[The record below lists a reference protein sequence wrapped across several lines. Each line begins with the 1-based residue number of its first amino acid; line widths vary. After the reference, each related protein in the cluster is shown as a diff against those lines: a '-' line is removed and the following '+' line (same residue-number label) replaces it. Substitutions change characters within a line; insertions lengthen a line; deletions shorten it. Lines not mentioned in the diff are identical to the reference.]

1 MVTLDSYCKNLVKA
15 KLQMSSSAELMMQT
29 EDEDAQD
36 SAAANLAGVLG
47 KLAADNNNN
56 LTALLPC

>member
-1 MVTLDSYCKNLVKA
+1 
-15 KLQMSSSAELMMQT
+15 MSSSAELMMQT